1 MIRLKT
7 LLGAAIFSAMAFTGA
22 NACSISAWS
31 ATDSVGVVAAD
42 AGEPTAGFKRYSAR
56 CGLQVVGAATAK
68 YVQDNTPTNATSYK
82 ARFYFFT
89 GTTLVDTGAAG
100 FFYVARDGAGAN
112 LIRLSLTGGNI
123 QATVTG
129 SAATLAAIPVVAN
142 RYYSV
147 EIEWAQG
154 AAAPFSLTI
163 KGAGGNAASAV
174 TRTTTTNNAAGVLKD
189 VRLGLSAAATG
200 TAFFDEYD
208 SRRTTNPGRLC
219 RGDANNSSAVPT
231 AGQNLTSGDAQA
243 IFNEVSGGGL
253 SPGQPDFNENGL
265 VASSSDAQGIFNAIA
280 TAANACAS
288 L

>member
-31 ATDSVGVVAAD
+31 VNDSVGVVAAD

-100 FFYVARDGAGAN
+100 FFYQARDGAGAP
-112 LIRLSLTGGNI
+112 LIRLALTGGNI
-123 QATVTG
+123 QTTVTG
-129 SAATLAAIPVVAN
+129 STAAIAAIPVVAN

-154 AAAPFSLTI
+154 AAAPFVLTV

-174 TRTTTTNNAAGVLKD
+174 TRNATTNNAAGVLKD
-189 VRLGLSAAATG
+189 VRLGLSATSTG

-219 RGDANNSSAVPT
+219 RGDANNSSAAVPT
-231 AGQNLTSGDAQA
+231 TGTLTAGDAQA
-243 IFNEVSGGGL
+243 IFGEISGTVAA
-253 SPGQPDFNENGL
+253 GQPDFNESGTVL
-265 VASSSDAQGIFNAIA
+265 ASDAQGIFGAISA
-280 TAANACAS
+280 GAAGCGA

>member
-7 LLGAAIFSAMAFTGA
+7 LLGAAIISAMAFTGA

-31 ATDSVGVVAAD
+31 PTDSVGVVAAD

-68 YVQDNTPTNATSYK
+68 YVQDNTPTNATAYK
-82 ARFYFFT
+82 ARVYAFT
-89 GTTLVDTGAAG
+89 GTTLADTGAAG
-100 FFYVARDGAGAN
+100 FIYLARDGAGAP
-112 LIRLSLTGGNI
+112 LIRLALTGGNI

-129 SAATLAAIPVVAN
+129 SAAAIAPIPVVAN
-142 RYYSV
+142 RYYSI

-154 AAAPFSLTI
+154 AAAPFVLTV

-174 TRTTTTNNAAGVLKD
+174 TRNTTTNNAAGVLKD
-189 VRLGLSAAATG
+189 VRLGLSAGSTG
-200 TAFFDEYD
+200 TVFFDEYD

-219 RGDANNSSAVPT
+219 RGDANNSSAAQG

-243 IFNEVSGGGL
+243 VFNEVSGGGL
-253 SPGQPDFNENGL
+253 AVGQPDFNENGL
-265 VASSSDAQGIFNAIA
+265 VASSSDAQGIFNAISLG
-280 TAANACAS
+280 ANACAT